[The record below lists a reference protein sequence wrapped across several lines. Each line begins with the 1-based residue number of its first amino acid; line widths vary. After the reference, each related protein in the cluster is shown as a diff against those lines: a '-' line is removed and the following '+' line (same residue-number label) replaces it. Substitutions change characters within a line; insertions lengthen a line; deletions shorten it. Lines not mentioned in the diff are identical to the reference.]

1 MNKLFQVIFGA
12 ERTLA
17 IWKYIT
23 LRYLLTFLLF
33 VTFVHTKWK
42 FEVWSNSRGFF
53 GRFEDWFMF
62 FWLFGLP
69 VLFEFLYQGLALSFG
84 LKKLSKRNWLF
95 IVLLFVLLFFA
106 EYMVTLQFFARHF
119 VVTKLLVSTLLFLF
133 IYGKQIIRKSKA
145 DATPI

>member
-1 MNKLFQVIFGA
+1 MNNLFQVIFGA
-12 ERTLA
+12 EKTLA

-33 VTFVHTKWK
+33 FTFVHTTWK

-69 VLFEFLYQGLALSFG
+69 VLFEFLYQGLALAYC

-95 IVLLFVLLFFA
+95 ILLLFVLLFFA

-119 VVTKLLVSTLLFLF
+119 VVTKLLVSALLFLL
-133 IYGKQIIRKSKA
+133 IYGKQIIRKIKA

>member
-12 ERTLA
+12 ERPLA

-23 LRYLLTFLLF
+23 LRYLITFLLF
-33 VTFVHTKWK
+33 FTFVHTTWK
-42 FEVWSNSRGFF
+42 FEVWSNSRGFI

-69 VLFEFLYQGLALSFG
+69 VLFEFLYQGLALSYC

-95 IVLLFVLLFFA
+95 ILLLFVLLFFA